1 MTKIARL
8 DVRTVRKLMAQGMSI
23 PQIAK
28 KYGVTKQAV
37 YQRLKAD
44 DERKGCRDSN
54 NYGLDVVKSVGS
66 GNHDYHLIDPET
78 GLAVNAN
85 GNAGA
90 IIARMGDEKVSQFVT
105 YHMEMLKMREG
116 ADKNDVDDLF
126 NRFVEYLMYCAKHGI
141 IPNNM
146 NCYFALGVSRQNISS
161 WKNGTTGTPRHKEFA
176 QMISDFFASVHE
188 QAATDGIVNPIYSM
202 WLQKA
207 HDNMIEAQ
215 KVEVVNN
222 DPMGERR
229 SAEEIAKSYNDL
241 PD

>member
-1 MTKIARL
+1 
-8 DVRTVRKLMAQGMSI
+8 MSI

-28 KYGVTKQAV
+28 KYNVTKQAV

-44 DERKGCRDSN
+44 DERKGMRDSN
-54 NYGLDVVKSVGS
+54 NYGLDVIKNVGS

-78 GLAVNAN
+78 GLAVNTK

-90 IIARMGDEKVSQFVT
+90 VIAKMGDEKVSQFVA

-116 ADKNDVDDLF
+116 VDKSDVDDLF
-126 NRFVEYLMYCAKHGI
+126 NRFIEYLMYCAEHGI

-146 NCYFALGVSRQNISS
+146 NCYFALGLSRQNVSS
-161 WKNGTTGTPRHKEFA
+161 WKNGTSGSTRQQEFA
-176 QMISDFFASVHE
+176 RMLSDFFASVHE

-207 HDNMIEAQ
+207 HDHMIEAQ
-215 KVEVVNN
+215 KVEVVTD
-222 DPMGERR
+222 DPLGQKR
-229 SAEEIAKSYNDL
+229 SAEEIAKAYSGIDL
-241 PD
+241 PDD